1 MQMEHVSDSVTIYS
15 DGTNLQVIHDLGQE
29 FVLDLELEKE
39 PAFNIDD
46 LGKTGYAYR
55 LKPRFSV
62 SVFYSKGEADLHR
75 LRWAILQLQ
84 EFEQFLTVN
93 QAKMLEWYFN
103 PKGETE

>member
-1 MQMEHVSDSVTIYS
+1 MQMEHVTDSVTIYS

-55 LKPRFSV
+55 LKARFSV

>member
-55 LKPRFSV
+55 LKLRFSV
-62 SVFYSKGEADLHR
+62 SGFYSKGEADLHR
-75 LRWAILQLQ
+75 LRWAILQFQ
-84 EFEQFLTVN
+84 KFEDYLVEN
-93 QAKMLEWYFN
+93 QAELFEWYMN
-103 PKGETE
+103 PKGELA